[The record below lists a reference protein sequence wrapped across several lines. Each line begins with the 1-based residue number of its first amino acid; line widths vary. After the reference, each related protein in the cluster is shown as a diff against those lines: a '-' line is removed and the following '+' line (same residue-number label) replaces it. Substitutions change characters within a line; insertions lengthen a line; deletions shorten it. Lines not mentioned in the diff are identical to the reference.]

1 MNEFRMVQFYEQ
13 FRQLVGSGFSIF
25 QHFQFERKI
34 CFFGSK
40 FHFFTFFSFF
50 SNHTRIEISLDFQKK
65 TPGNLFLASFRF
77 SIKMCASFIFLVFL
91 LAGNWPKIPNCN

>member
-1 MNEFRMVQFYEQ
+1 MVQFYEQ

-34 CFFGSK
+34 CFLAQNFI
-40 FHFFTFFSFF
+40 F
-50 SNHTRIEISLDFQKK
+50 SNHTQIEISLDFQKKK

-77 SIKMCASFIFLVFL
+77 SIKIWASFIFSVFDFTRRK
-91 LAGNWPKIPNCN
+91 LAKNT